1 MMRAHGRLTGVVLKL
16 TSLLLTLLI
25 FLPAFPVYAL
35 DNNYVISEYNGWIDV
50 DDRIDYEKSS
60 VGFDGFLKKIV
71 DEENGCFYI
80 YFSFYDVRL
89 NGFDDENIV
98 ISFDVWNDVNS
109 YSFSVNR
116 NGFINTGVDEQ
127 KNIKIAYNFDSCS
140 INSCGGEILIG
151 FELTNQIDR
160 QLYNNVRCE
169 YAGGINKTEVLF
181 NNQSLDMYVAPTVKE
196 STAKATKS
204 TKAGKSTTARA
215 TTATK
220 DKSEK
225 TSTESSSKTTKYT
238 PTGTVRS
245 NTNNSQPTKFSGD
258 KVYLQGNTAI
268 ENDSEYES
276 TVASA
281 SDAVIGSYKMSKTAV
296 IVMAAA
302 VVLVVAGIVLVI
314 IGLVSKSKK
323 EKNVQEVNI
332 NSEK

>member
-1 MMRAHGRLTGVVLKL
+1 MRAHSRLTGVVLKL
-16 TSLLLTLLI
+16 ASLLLTLLI
-25 FLPAFPVYAL
+25 FLSAFPAYAL

-50 DDRIDYEKSS
+50 DDCINYEKSS

-71 DEENGCFYI
+71 DEENGCLYI

-109 YSFSVNR
+109 YSFSVNK
-116 NGFINTGVDEQ
+116 NGFINTGTNEQ

-169 YAGGINKTEVLF
+169 YSGGINKTEVLF
-181 NNQSLDMYVAPTVKE
+181 NNQSLDMYVEPTVKAG
-196 STAKATKS
+196 T
-204 TKAGKSTTARA
+204 TKAEKTTKVAKP
-215 TTATK
+215 TAVKNITAAK
-220 DKSEK
+220 EKSEK

-238 PTGTVRS
+238 PTGTVKS
-245 NTNNSQPTKFSGD
+245 NTKSNQPTQFSGN

-296 IVMAAA
+296 IVMAVA
-302 VVLVVAGIVLVI
+302 VVLVAVGVALVI
-314 IGLVSKSKK
+314 TGLVSKGKK
-323 EKNVQEVNI
+323 DKNTLEVNM
-332 NSEK
+332 NNEN